1 MSETPGQVL
10 VAIHQPNFFPWLGY
24 FEKIA
29 RADIFVVL
37 DDVQFEKSGS
47 GTWSNRVKLLI
58 AGKPAWITM
67 PIRRDFTGVRA
78 VNEIQI
84 DNGQPWREK
93 LLKTLQA
100 SYAKAGHF
108 AEVFPSVEGLVRNGT
123 DSLADY
129 NIDAITAIRKMLAL
143 DDRPF
148 VRSSTL
154 GVGSRATDRLID
166 IVKSV
171 GGTAYLAGGGAAG
184 YQQDQQFAAAGI
196 ELKLQ
201 NFQHPTYV
209 QRGGGEF
216 APGLS
221 CLDAMFHCGV
231 AGTTAMLT
239 RTAAID

>member
-1 MSETPGQVL
+1 MSETSHPVV

-24 FEKIA
+24 FDKIA

-58 AGKPAWITM
+58 AGKPAWVTM
-67 PIRRDFTGVRA
+67 PIRRDFTGVRTI
-78 VNEIQI
+78 NEIQI

-93 LLKTLQA
+93 LLRTLQA
-100 SYAKAGHF
+100 SYAKTAHF
-108 AEVFPSVEGLVRNGT
+108 AEVFPSIEGLVRNGS

-129 NIDAITAIRKMLAL
+129 NIGAIAAIRKLLAL
-143 DDRPF
+143 EDRPF

-154 GVGSRATDRLID
+154 GVTSRATDRLID
-166 IVKSV
+166 VVKSV
-171 GGTAYLAGGGAAG
+171 GGNAYLAGGGAAG
-184 YQQDQQFAAAGI
+184 YQQDEQFAAAGV

-209 QRGGGEF
+209 QRGAGEF
-216 APGLS
+216 VPGLS
-221 CLDAMFHCGV
+221 CLDALFQCGV
-231 AGTTAMLT
+231 AATAAMLT
-239 RTAAID
+239 RSAAID